1 MYISKQTEIW
11 SRSELNGG
19 ELKGNIIVSD
29 NNLEKVRKNK
39 FFLYKLEWCE
49 VIKQYQESVLE
60 YRMRRKVVLPLAK
73 KKSLDR

>member
-1 MYISKQTEIW
+1 MYINKQTEIW

-39 FFLYKLEWCE
+39 ISYINWSGARLLNS
-49 VIKQYQESVLE
+49 IKRVCWNTE
-60 YRMRRKVVLPLAK
+60 
-73 KKSLDR
+73 